1 MNIDKKKIN
10 LFLGLFTTA
19 LAVGLVIYFYI
30 QYSYVKTFE
39 TKSARPILKE
49 MPAFSAVKLDS
60 SEIVDR
66 QSLYQNSPRLVMV
79 HFWATW
85 CAPCLTEFP
94 QLMAKLEGMKDTKG
108 FTAVLVAINENAKDI
123 HKFLDKNAI
132 KIPNNVIMAIDEKGK
147 SQFDFGT
154 VKIPETYLF
163 NGKGVTV
170 EKFIGPQAWE
180 DRFFA
185 DKIQANLPP
194 SP

>member
-1 MNIDKKKIN
+1 MDKKKIN
-10 LFLGLFTTA
+10 LLLGIFIAVLS
-19 LAVGLVIYFYI
+19 VGLIVYFYL
-30 QYSYVKTFE
+30 QYSFVQTFE
-39 TKSARPILKE
+39 TKSDRPLLKE
-49 MPAFSAVKLDS
+49 MPVFSVTKLDS
-60 SEIVDR
+60 SEIINR
-66 QSLYQNSPRLVMV
+66 QSLYQSSPKLVMV

-108 FTAVLVAINENAKDI
+108 FTAVLIAINENSKDI
-123 HKFLDKNAI
+123 HKFLEKNAI
-132 KIPNNVIMAIDEKGK
+132 KIPSNVIMAIDEKGK

-163 NGKGVTV
+163 NSKGETV

-180 DRFFA
+180 DSFFA
-185 DKIQANLPP
+185 DKIQANLPT